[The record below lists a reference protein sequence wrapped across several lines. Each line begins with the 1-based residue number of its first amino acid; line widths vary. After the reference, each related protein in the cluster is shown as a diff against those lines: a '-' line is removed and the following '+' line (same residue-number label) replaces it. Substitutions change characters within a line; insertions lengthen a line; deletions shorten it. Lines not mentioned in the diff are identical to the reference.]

1 MTHFKKPVDTLVDR
15 EDPYP
20 ARLLPLLSTAQLS
33 TEKKENH
40 ITGPDEHIEKRL
52 LAQLTRPVDTHA
64 ETGLLPLKAFYCL
77 EAAILSSFFL
87 HLSPNHQLERK
98 KICVTMKWVL
108 SP

>member
-1 MTHFKKPVDTLVDR
+1 LTGPVD
-15 EDPYP
+15 
-20 ARLLPLLSTAQLS
+20 A
-33 TEKKENH
+33 
-40 ITGPDEHIEKRL
+40 
-52 LAQLTRPVDTHA
+52 HA
-64 ETGLLPLKAFYCL
+64 ETGLLTLKAFYCL

>member
-1 MTHFKKPVDTLVDR
+1 LTGKTYILQGFFLFCQ
-15 EDPYP
+15 
-20 ARLLPLLSTAQLS
+20 LLNCQLN
-33 TEKKENH
+33 KKENH

-52 LAQLTRPVDTHA
+52 LAQLTGPVDAHA
-64 ETGLLPLKAFYCL
+64 ETGLLTLKAFYCL